1 MFGRNPTSGCHI
13 GPDRREGY
21 RGNQGRCV
29 ARSIRVVVGCRA
41 CRQCHLPGR
50 RRTLKFRR
58 STADLAERSRSSR
71 LLRVIVALRWPAI
84 VIGLLVVG
92 ASLTYVFAPP
102 TGSPDSI
109 VEFDPSDLV
118 AAQSGS
124 TQPMPSVLGL
134 DRDVALTVLSDAGLG
149 SVATTFAEKP
159 AAGPVGLILTQSPS
173 AAAASVD
180 EIELTVSIP
189 ATVPSTLIGSDERT
203 ARTALEQ
210 SGAVVQLVRAVDASV
225 PRGQVLAVDPPAGA
239 VMPTVVTVTV
249 ADPGDALSLA
259 SVSTV
264 MSSSF
269 STVSSVNV
277 NGGAL
282 GSSVE
287 LSPSA
292 RSSAYGEYSL
302 SRGAVALE
310 AIAGTD
316 DREGT
321 GSGTITVFGDG
332 RELTSVQVGLGQS
345 TPIRVDL
352 NGVMRLRIEAT
363 TTNAKDNPT
372 VILGDAKLLGS
383 TEGLNLIAGTR

>member
-1 MFGRNPTSGCHI
+1 M
-13 GPDRREGY
+13 
-21 RGNQGRCV
+21 
-29 ARSIRVVVGCRA
+29 
-41 CRQCHLPGR
+41 
-50 RRTLKFRR
+50 
-58 STADLAERSRSSR
+58 
-71 LLRVIVALRWPAI
+71 ALRWPAI

-92 ASLTYVFAPP
+92 SSLTYVFAPR

-149 SVATTFAEKP
+149 SVTTTFAEKP

-173 AAAASVD
+173 AATASVD

-189 ATVPSTLIGSDERT
+189 TTVPSTLIGSDERT
-203 ARTALEQ
+203 ARTSLEQ
-210 SGAVVQLVRAVDASV
+210 SGAVVQVVRAVDASV

-264 MSSSF
+264 TSSSF

-363 TTNAKDNPT
+363 MTSTNDGPT
-372 VILGDAKLLGS
+372 AILGDAKLLGS
-383 TEGLNLIAGTR
+383 TEGLNLIAGTQ